1 MRDEDT
7 EKLFHPSA
15 FILHPFS
22 SRRPVNSDVRCFS
35 MRRLF
40 SKRFLSLFGVL
51 TLSAMLTCGSRPSVR
66 IPASPSL
73 ASGSDVSP
81 LVPPELSY
89 ARDFVQLLSD
99 RGLTIQGV
107 FASKLNGFFNETKRA
122 AFVQTGKG
130 VLEVVFFDTN
140 AEVEQIQINEEKS
153 DIPNYHKYVIRSPKT
168 TQKMEGAATY
178 FTKYRNVLIITIDRD
193 LNDKVNQL

>member
-1 MRDEDT
+1 MST
-7 EKLFHPSA
+7 
-15 FILHPFS
+15 
-22 SRRPVNSDVRCFS
+22 
-35 MRRLF
+35 LF
-40 SKRFLSLFGVL
+40 SKRLWSLFGVL
-51 TLSAMLTCGSRPSVR
+51 TLSSMLACSSPSTIR
-66 IPASPSL
+66 APSPTSL
-73 ASGSDVSP
+73 ASESNVSP
-81 LVPPELSY
+81 LVPPELGY

-140 AEVEQIQINEEKS
+140 TEVEQIQINEEKS
-153 DIPNYHKYVIRSPKT
+153 DIPNYHKYVINSAKT

-178 FTKYRNVLIITIDRD
+178 FTKYRNVLIVTIDHE
-193 LNDKVNQL
+193 LNDKVNQLLASGVRT